1 LAASLPKES
10 VIVAV
15 GDDRTDEDL
24 FAALPDGAIAVHVGP
39 TPSRA
44 RYRVRDVKAVRAWLE
59 RVVDGRRSTANG
71 QQAKVDR

>member
-1 LAASLPKES
+1 M
-10 VIVAV
+10 

-44 RYRVRDVKAVRAWLE
+44 RYRVRDVKAARGWLE
-59 RVVDGRRSTANG
+59 LVVDGQRSTVNG
-71 QQAKVDR
+71 QQAQVDR